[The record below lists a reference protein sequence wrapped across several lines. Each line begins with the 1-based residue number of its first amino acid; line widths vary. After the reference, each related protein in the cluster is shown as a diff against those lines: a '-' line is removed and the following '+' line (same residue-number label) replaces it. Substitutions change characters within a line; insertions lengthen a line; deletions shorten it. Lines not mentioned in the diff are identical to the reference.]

1 MAQPQV
7 KEALD
12 MFGMEAAPGTPEELA
27 TTLRKAAD
35 KKLAEEYLLDTSMI
49 SGLREAARIE

>member
-1 MAQPQV
+1 MQERDAGKRRQV
-7 KEALD
+7 L
-12 MFGMEAAPGTPEELA
+12 TELQ
-27 TTLRKAAD
+27 RKAAD